1 LIRQVP
7 VLCALVGWA
16 LFGCGANPP
25 ASLEFVEVVPA
36 QPRIGEIA
44 TVRFRA
50 TDSRGEPMAG
60 TQVNFA
66 LAQPDAAVKLSPPVG
81 LTNRGTGIAEVQLV
95 VTTRV
100 SSVVVVATAEGSKV
114 SQSPPISIA
123 GAQPSARQFTFQC
136 GSISG
141 NEPNG
146 GVRAII
152 AYNDT
157 RDLIAGVRLNC
168 VAHVGD
174 RNGDGVPNALV
185 SFMTEAGTIN
195 PTQVSKADGVGHA
208 LTVYKTSLPPPQ
220 PTDPGT
226 FSWTPL
232 KDLTHTGEYLAPL
245 WMEPFNWSDNPIQ
258 LGTADKQEPRR
269 TDPIINGRVNNPRDN
284 LVTMIAITRG
294 EEWFEDLNNNGGWD
308 ADPAEPFEDTTEP
321 FVDNNDNGTWDPGE
335 RYSDTNNNGKW
346 DGKNEEFDANT
357 QIWASNRIL
366 WTGIP
371 NAADFG
377 GSRPV
382 YRLLAPVTPPDLA
395 HAGAASYSAVV
406 ADPWFNSIAF
416 GTPADN
422 CEVVGSKN
430 VISTPNPFFSGVRLS
445 FPSPTRL
452 TFTVADAHE
461 PDADPFPGPVGWES
475 NIRCTHSLS
484 PLDVATVQLDYP
496 RFSGTVR

>member
-1 LIRQVP
+1 MRHVA
-7 VLCALVGWA
+7 VLCALVGWG
-16 LFGCGANPP
+16 LVGCGANPP
-25 ASLEFVEVVPA
+25 SSLEFVEVVPA

-60 TQVNFA
+60 TQITFA
-66 LAQPDAAVKLSPPVG
+66 LAVPDAAVKLSPTTA
-81 LTNRGTGIAEVQLV
+81 LTNRGTGIAEAQMV
-95 VTTRV
+95 VNTRV

-114 SQSPPISIA
+114 SQSPPISFA

-141 NEPNG
+141 NDPNG
-146 GVRAII
+146 GVRAIV

-157 RDLIAGVRLNC
+157 RELIAGVRLNC

-185 SFMTEAGTIN
+185 SFMTEAGTIG

-208 LTVYKTSLPPPQ
+208 LTVFKTSLPLPQ
-220 PTDPGT
+220 EMDPGT
-226 FSWTPL
+226 FTWTPL
-232 KDLTHTGEYLAPL
+232 DDDTHTGDYLAPL
-245 WMEPFNWSDNPIQ
+245 WMEPFNWSQNPIQ
-258 LGTADKQEPRR
+258 LGTPDKQEPRR
-269 TDPIINGRVNNPRDN
+269 TDPIINARVNNPRDN
-284 LVTMIAITRG
+284 LVSMIAITSG
-294 EEWFEDLNNNGGWD
+294 EEWFEDLNNNGKWD
-308 ADPAEPFEDTTEP
+308 ADPAEPVEATTEP

-346 DGKNEEFDANT
+346 DGKNGVFDANT
-357 QIWASNRIL
+357 QIWALNRIL

-371 NAADFG
+371 NSADFG

-395 HAGAASYSAVV
+395 HGGSAGYAAVV

-416 GTPADN
+416 GSTSDN
-422 CEVVGSKN
+422 CEVVGSK
-430 VISTPNPFFSGVRLS
+430 VVVSAPNPFYAGVRLS
-445 FPSPTRL
+445 YPSPMRL
-452 TFTVADAHE
+452 SFSVADAHE
-461 PDADPFPGPVGWES
+461 PDAEAFPGPVGWLA
-475 NIRCTHSLS
+475 NIRCTHSFS
-484 PLDVATVQLDYP
+484 PLDAATVQIDYP
-496 RFSGTVR
+496 SFTGTVR